1 LIIIRTFML
10 WFGIII
16 YTAIAFSLLA
26 IMEFF
31 MWLMKYSHPQRV
43 AHKVAEMWARAF
55 FVFTPGWKL
64 IKTGL
69 ENLPPKDEPVVYI
82 SNHQSMSDIWA
93 MYSLRRQFRWIAKD
107 MIFKLPAIG
116 QSMKWAGYIPIK
128 RGSRQSME
136 IAMASAHRVLKGGDS
151 MFFFPEG
158 TRSENDELLPFKI
171 GAFKLA
177 GEANVRVVPLT
188 LDGAGRL
195 IRKGSPIAS
204 SSTVRVHV
212 DLPIEKFPE
221 ETLEQFA
228 ARART
233 IISQNLAKLRMQ
245 VQS

>member
-1 LIIIRTFML
+1 MIILRTIMFWL
-10 WFGIII
+10 GLFT
-16 YTAIAFSLLA
+16 YTFVAFLLLA
-26 IMEFF
+26 VIEFF
-31 MWLMKYSHPQRV
+31 MWLTKYSHPQRV
-43 AHKVAEMWARAF
+43 AHKVAEMWAHAF
-55 FVFTPGWKL
+55 FIFTPGWKL

-93 MYSLRRQFRWIAKD
+93 MYALKRQFRWLAKD
-107 MIFKLPAIG
+107 MVFKVPGIG

-177 GEANVRVVPLT
+177 SEANVRVVPLT
-188 LDGAGRL
+188 LDGAGQL
-195 IRKGSPIAS
+195 IRKGSPIPNK
-204 SSTVRVHV
+204 STVRVHV
-212 DLPIEKFPE
+212 DLPIQKLPD

-233 IISQNLAKLRMQ
+233 IISQNLQKLRMQ
-245 VQS
+245 S